1 MADKPNRE
9 ENNMRMPSI
18 RDFNTAVARVEE
30 VVHSGPNPP
39 IVLHGK
45 RLLTR
50 QQLDQLED
58 IVASLFEPVFDSL
71 DGGVAVE
78 LDGQQTMLSRE
89 DLGDLARD
97 TTVSI
102 GPTVFVKD
110 YGDHWKRGF
119 EGMPLGTAKTDHV
132 FCMMA
137 NADTRPVVT
146 TPR

>member
-45 RLLTR
+45 RLLTKE
-50 QQLDQLED
+50 QLDRLED
-58 IVASLFEPVFDSL
+58 IVTSLFEPMFDSL
-71 DGGVAVE
+71 EEGAVVE
-78 LDGQQTMLSRE
+78 LDGRETMLSRAG
-89 DLGDLARD
+89 LSAFARG

-102 GPTVFVKD
+102 GPNMFVKTD
-110 YGDHWKRGF
+110 VAYWARGF
-119 EGMPLGTAKTDHV
+119 EGKPLGTAKTDHV
-132 FCMMA
+132 FYMMA